1 MISAP
6 LPAVVA
12 VSDAINEPRY
22 PSLKGIM
29 GAKSKPQE
37 VVSLADVGVE
47 ADRVGT
53 DGSRTTVRSVAP
65 PPAKSGQVR
74 IEDDGSA
81 AEKIVEYLA
90 GKRLI

>member
-1 MISAP
+1 

-29 GAKSKPQE
+29 GAKKKPQE
-37 VVSLADVGVE
+37 TLSLADLGVPAEE
-47 ADRVGT
+47 AGEA
-53 DGSRTTVRSVAP
+53 GSRTTVEGLND
-65 PPAKSGQVR
+65 PPARGDTEK

-81 AEKIVEYLA
+81 AEKVLEFLQERKA
-90 GKRLI
+90 L